1 MLWPLLWS
9 AGPRTNWRPR
19 RLGRG
24 ACRARAGGLRYTFGL
39 PPISPTQNLPQPR
52 RDLSTI
58 AIDPSALALFQSL
71 DGPERRRCSLV
82 VYSGGDIGRQSTR
95 AEGTHTIGRSA
106 AASLQ
111 IDGPGMSRL
120 HAEVTVAG
128 ASVLLRDL
136 GSANGSFVQDAR
148 LTGLRVLNDGDL
160 LRLGSVILKFY
171 EHCSVDAALHDRVYR
186 LAMMDAGT
194 GLCNRRFLNDAL
206 KRELRLARQT
216 SRPLSVI
223 NYDLA
228 RFKSVN
234 DTHGH
239 HAGDLV
245 LREGAAVV
253 SAVVGHAGILGRLGG
268 EELLVPP
275 QHHPGAGAGAGRAH
289 ARRRGRPH
297 LRAAGRRGRNPPQHR
312 PPPNHLTRR
321 GRVGQCDA
329 RRLRP
334 ARRRR
339 PAVVPVQA
347 RGAESGQRLSGG
359 LRVLVVVRCCQNPS
373 PE

>member
-1 MLWPLLWS
+1 M
-9 AGPRTNWRPR
+9 
-19 RLGRG
+19 
-24 ACRARAGGLRYTFGL
+24 
-39 PPISPTQNLPQPR
+39 
-52 RDLSTI
+52 
-58 AIDPSALALFQSL
+58 
-71 DGPERRRCSLV
+71 
-82 VYSGGDIGRQSTR
+82 VYSGGDIGRQITL

-120 HAEVTVAG
+120 HAEVTVEG

-136 GSANGSFVQDAR
+136 GSANGSLVQDAR
-148 LTGLRVLNDGDL
+148 LTGPRVLNDGDL

-171 EHCSVDAALHDRVYR
+171 QHCSVDAALHDRAYR

-216 SRPLSVI
+216 SQPLSVI
-223 NYDLA
+223 GYDLD

-268 EELLVPP
+268 EEFLVLLPNTTLAP
-275 QHHPGAGAGAGRAH
+275 ALAERM
-289 ARRRGRPH
+289 
-297 LRAAGRRGRNPPQHR
+297 RAAVAGHTFVLPVGEAETRRSIGHRQTISLGVAEWGSAMLDACDLLDAADRWLYQSKHEGRN
-312 PPPNHLTRR
+312 
-321 GRVGQCDA
+321 RV
-329 RRLRP
+329 
-334 ARRRR
+334 
-339 PAVVPVQA
+339 
-347 RGAESGQRLSGG
+347 SG
-359 LRVLVVVRCCQNPS
+359 
-373 PE
+373 